1 MVQVALL
8 NYHDG
13 VRVDTRC
20 LDEITSELGATAAHL
35 VFDSAL
41 EQLSLA
47 LQGVD
52 RCLQAGDDA
61 GVVAAADQIARI
73 GWALGLVTLSAVAV
87 DIVRVTGG
95 RNGAARAAVR
105 ARLMRVGSSS
115 LALLLDEAAIG

>member
-41 EQLSLA
+41 EQL
-47 LQGVD
+47 
-52 RCLQAGDDA
+52 
-61 GVVAAADQIARI
+61 
-73 GWALGLVTLSAVAV
+73 
-87 DIVRVTGG
+87 
-95 RNGAARAAVR
+95 
-105 ARLMRVGSSS
+105 
-115 LALLLDEAAIG
+115 